1 MSTSFIHRMLV
12 AVPLVALMLFAKD
25 SSAQMVHLTLKE
37 TIQVPDSDSGF
48 DFASIDAASNTLYI
62 GRGTGVMS
70 VNLNTKEVTSILV
83 PGKHTN
89 AVVGL
94 PQGRLLATNEKANT
108 VTLAEA
114 KTGHIITTTPT
125 GTAPDAAAYDPSS
138 GLVFVMCEKGNILA
152 IDPKTG
158 KVAGKLRIKGDLEY
172 VVADGQGRL
181 FINVNSTGEIAVIDT
196 AALKEVARYKMVG
209 CKAPTGLALDPESGI
224 LVSSCENGKAF
235 AVRAKDGTT
244 IGSVPIDRLPDAVI
258 FDKAHKTFWI
268 PCGRDGTM
276 VAVAE
281 NGDSISLAG
290 KVTTSVGAHTGAL
303 DPTTGNIYLPTAEF
317 GIRVT
322 PPGFTMKPGTFR
334 ILVFGN

>member
-12 AVPLVALMLFAKD
+12 AVPLAALMLFAKD

-196 AALKEVARYKMVG
+196 VALKEVARYKMVG

-224 LVSSCENGKAF
+224 LVSSCESGKAF

-303 DPTTGNIYLPTAEF
+303 DPTTD
-317 GIRVT
+317 RKSV
-322 PPGFTMKPGTFR
+322 
-334 ILVFGN
+334 V